1 MESILNSVKKMI
13 GTGDG
18 CEYFDHDIITHINSV
33 FMDLT
38 QRLGVGPSEGFA
50 IADENDVWS
59 DFLPDTSHAKLEG
72 VKSYMALRV
81 RLLFDPPSSSA
92 HLSSYERQIDK
103 MEWVLT
109 TIADSIS
116 KESEEIQNG

>member
-1 MESILNSVKKMI
+1 MESILNSVKKMLD
-13 GTGDG
+13 TGDG

-38 QRLGVGPSEGFA
+38 QRLGVGPSEGFV
-50 IADENDVWS
+50 IADENDVWA
-59 DFLPDTSHAKLEG
+59 DFLPDTSQAKLEG
-72 VKSYMALRV
+72 VKSYMVLRV

-92 HLSSYERQIDK
+92 HLASYERQIEK

-109 TIADSIS
+109 TIADGIS

>member
-13 GTGDG
+13 GSGDG
-18 CEYFDHDIITHINSV
+18 CEYFDTDIITHINSV

-38 QRLGVGPSEGFA
+38 QRLGIGPSEGY
-50 IADENDVWS
+50 IITDKNDIWT
-59 DFLPDTSHAKLEG
+59 DFLSDASLAKLEA
-72 VKSYMALRV
+72 VKSYMVLRV
-81 RLLFDPPSSSA
+81 RLLFDPPTSSS

-109 TIADSIS
+109 TIADGIS
-116 KESEEIQNG
+116 QESEVT